1 MWGSVLASLFESEKS
16 VLMIQKL
23 LKKLVKKADSTGLTG
38 AQYTKAIKKANMT
51 PLTIVT
57 DVTRVK
63 NVEAKYHNDIWLKRE
78 DQQAVYSFKLRGA
91 YNKLQKLPKGSQVV
105 TASAGNH
112 AQGLAYSSTHLGHH
126 ARIVMPHTTPQIK
139 VDAVKGF
146 GGTVISYGDNFDE
159 ANAYALELAKTDG
172 AIFVPPFDDEDVIV
186 GQGTVARELLEQLPN
201 LDAVFIPVGG
211 GGLLAGMA
219 AYIKTIK
226 PTIKVIG
233 VEAED
238 SACFAAAMKAG
249 KPVDLDYVG
258 SFADGVAVKRIG
270 TETFRVAQQYCDEVV
285 TVSSDAICAAMQDI
299 FVSMRAISE
308 PSGALSLAGIKKW
321 CDDNQQTGLQLAGI
335 LSGANLNFN
344 TLRYVA
350 ERTAL
355 GQKNEALL
363 AVTIPEKKGSFKQF
377 CKDLAG
383 RPITEFNYR
392 YAQDNAAEIFVG
404 VGLRN
409 GDTELAEFKT
419 ELSDHGYAF
428 VDLSDNELA
437 KLHIRYMVGGKPG
450 TAIKERLFRFD
461 FPEYPGALLRFL
473 ETLGAKWNISLF
485 HYRNQ
490 GAAIGNVLAGI
501 EVPEEDNA
509 ELMAHLAQLNYQF
522 TEETDN
528 PCCQR
533 FLG

>member
-1 MWGSVLASLFESEKS
+1 
-16 VLMIQKL
+16 MIQRLLNKL
-23 LKKLVKKADSTGLTG
+23 SSKKSAPDLTG
-38 AQYTKAIKKANMT
+38 EQYTKAIKKANMT
-51 PLTIVT
+51 PLAKVT

-63 NVEAKYHNDIWLKRE
+63 NIEAKYNNDVWLKRE
-78 DQQAVYSFKLRGA
+78 DQQPVYSFKLRGA
-91 YNKLQKLPKGSQVV
+91 YNKLQKLPKGSQVI

-112 AQGLAYSSTHLGHH
+112 AQGLAYSATHLGHQ
-126 ARIVMPHTTPQIK
+126 ARIVMPSTTPLIK
-139 VDAVKGF
+139 VEAVKGF
-146 GGTVISYGDNFDE
+146 GGKVIIHGNNFDE
-159 ANAYALELAKTDG
+159 ANAYAQSLAKEEN
-172 AIFVPPFDDEDVIV
+172 ILFVPPFDDEDVIV
-186 GQGTVARELLEQLPN
+186 GQGTVARELLEQCPDV
-201 LDAVFIPVGG
+201 DAVFIPVGG

-219 AYIKTIK
+219 VYLKTMN
-226 PTIKVIG
+226 PSIKVVG

-238 SACFAAAMKAG
+238 SACFDAAMKAG
-249 KPVDLDYVG
+249 EPVDLDYVG

-270 TETFRVAQQYCDEVV
+270 NETFRVASQYCDEVV
-285 TVSSDAICAAMQDI
+285 TVSSDEICAAMQDI

-321 CDDNQQTGLQLAGI
+321 CDQNEQTGLQLAGI

-363 AVTIPEKKGSFKQF
+363 AVTIPEEKGSFKQF
-377 CKDLAG
+377 CKDLQG

-392 YAQDNAAEIFVG
+392 YAKGSQAEVFVG
-404 VGLRN
+404 IGLRN
-409 GDTELAEFKT
+409 GDAELADFKQQ
-419 ELSDHGYAF
+419 LVDRNYAF

-450 TAIKERLFRFD
+450 EDIQERLFRFD

-473 ETLGAKWNISLF
+473 DTLGSKWNISLF

-490 GAAIGNVLAGI
+490 GAAIGNVLTGI
-501 EVPEEDNA
+501 EVPAVDNEEF
-509 ELMAHLAQLNYQF
+509 LAHLEQLNYQF
-522 TEETDN
+522 TEETN
-528 PCCQR
+528 NECYQR
-533 FLG
+533 FLSNNAD

>member
-1 MWGSVLASLFESEKS
+1 
-16 VLMIQKL
+16 MIQAL
-23 LKKLVKKADSTGLTG
+23 LKKFSRKATHTGLSPQ
-38 AQYTKAIKKANMT
+38 QYVKAIKKANMT
-51 PLTIVT
+51 PLAVVSAVT
-57 DVTRVK
+57 PIAQ
-63 NVEAKYHNDIWLKRE
+63 VEKKYDCNMWLKRE
-78 DQQAVYSFKLRGA
+78 DQQPVYSFKLRGA
-91 YNKLQKLPKGSQVV
+91 FNKLQALPKGSQVV

-112 AQGLAYSSTHLGHH
+112 AQGLAYSATHLGHG
-126 ARIVMPHTTPQIK
+126 ARIVMPSTTPQIK

-146 GGTVISYGDNFDE
+146 GGEVIIHGNNFDA
-159 ANAYALELAKTDG
+159 ANAYALDLAEKEG
-172 AIFVPPFDDEDVIV
+172 AVFVPPFDDEAVIV
-186 GQGTVARELLEQLPN
+186 GQGTVARELLEQVPN
-201 LDAVFIPVGG
+201 LDVVFVPVGG
-211 GGLLAGMA
+211 GGLMAGMSV
-219 AYIKTIK
+219 YIKTLNPK
-226 PTIKVIG
+226 IKVIA

-238 SACFAAAMKAG
+238 SACFAAAMAAG

-270 TETFRVAQQYCDEVV
+270 QETFRVASQHCDGVV
-285 TVSSDAICAAMQDI
+285 TVSSDEICAAMQDI

-308 PSGALSLAGIKKW
+308 PSGALALAGMKKW
-321 CDDNQQTGLQLAGI
+321 CETNTAKGLKLAGV

-363 AVTIPEKKGSFKQF
+363 AVTLPEEKGSFKAF
-377 CKDLAG
+377 CKALSG

-392 YAQDNAAEIFVG
+392 YTHGKTAEIFVG

-409 GDTELAEFKT
+409 GDQELQQLTTHLTE
-419 ELSDHGYAF
+419 SGYGF
-428 VDLSDNELA
+428 NDISDNELA
-437 KLHIRYMVGGKPG
+437 KLHVRYMVGGQPG
-450 TAIKERLFRFD
+450 TMIQERLFRFD

-501 EVPEEDNA
+501 EVPEGDAGEFA
-509 ELMAHLAQLNYQF
+509 EHLEQLNYQF

-528 PCCQR
+528 LCYQR
-533 FLG
+533 FLR

>member
-1 MWGSVLASLFESEKS
+1 
-16 VLMIQKL
+16 MIQKIFKRL
-23 LKKLVKKADSTGLTG
+23 FNKTDVASGLTG
-38 AQYTKAIKKANMT
+38 DQYAQAIKKADMT
-51 PLTIVT
+51 ALVKVT
-57 DVTRVK
+57 DITRVK
-63 NVEAKYHNDIWLKRE
+63 NLEEKYQNDIWLKRE
-78 DQQAVYSFKLRGA
+78 DQQPVYSFKLRGA
-91 YNKLQKLPKGSQVV
+91 YNKLKTLPKGSQVV

-112 AQGLAYSSTHLGHH
+112 AQGLAYSSTHLGHD
-126 ARIVMPHTTPQIK
+126 ARIVMPSTTPLIK

-146 GGTVISYGDNFDE
+146 GGKVIIHGNNFDA
-159 ANAYALELAKTDG
+159 ANAYALNLAKEEG
-172 AIFVPPFDDEDVIV
+172 AVFVPPFDDEDVII
-186 GQGTVARELLEQLPN
+186 GQGTVARELLEQLPH
-201 LDAVFIPVGG
+201 LDVVFIPVGG

-219 AYIKTIK
+219 AYIKSVNDNIT
-226 PTIKVIG
+226 VIG

-238 SACFAAAMKAG
+238 SACFQAAMKAG
-249 KPVDLDYVG
+249 EPVDLEYVG

-270 TETFRVAQQYCDEVV
+270 KETFRVAQQYCDDVITV
-285 TVSSDAICAAMQDI
+285 TSDEICAAMQDI

-321 CDDNQQTGLQLAGI
+321 CEQTQKTGLQLAAI

-363 AVTIPEKKGSFKQF
+363 AVTIPEEKGSFKKF
-377 CKDLAG
+377 CKDLEG

-392 YAQDNAAEIFVG
+392 YSANNAAEIFVG

-409 GDTELAEFKT
+409 GDEELAEFT
-419 ELSDHGYAF
+419 ANLAQEGYEF
-428 VDLSDNELA
+428 IDMSDNELA
-437 KLHIRYMVGGKPG
+437 KLHVRYMVGGKMTNNVSG
-450 TAIKERLFRFD
+450 KVLEDEAAQSKERLFRFD

-501 EVPEEDNA
+501 EVSEADNA
-509 ELMAHLAQLNYQF
+509 EFVEHLAQLNYQF
-522 TEETDN
+522 TEETQN
-528 PCCQR
+528 PCYQR
-533 FLG
+533 FLS

>member
-1 MWGSVLASLFESEKS
+1 
-16 VLMIQKL
+16 MIQRL
-23 LKKLVKKADSTGLTG
+23 LKKLVRHSEEDVGLTG
-38 AQYTKAIKKANMT
+38 AQYTKAIKKADMT
-51 PLTIVT
+51 PLVKMT

-63 NVEAKYHNDIWLKRE
+63 NLQAKYNNDIWLKRE
-78 DQQAVYSFKLRGA
+78 DQQPVYSFKLRGA
-91 YNKLQKLPKGSQVV
+91 YNKLRALPKGSQVV

-112 AQGLAYSSTHLGHH
+112 AQGLAYSATHLGHH
-126 ARIVMPHTTPQIK
+126 ARIVMPSTTPQIK

-146 GGTVISYGDNFDE
+146 GGKVIIHGNNFDA
-159 ANAYALELAKTDG
+159 ANAYALELAQKEG
-172 AIFVPPFDDEDVIV
+172 AIFVPPFDDEAVII
-186 GQGTVARELLEQLPN
+186 GQGTVARELLEQLPH

-211 GGLLAGMA
+211 GGLVAGMA
-219 AYIKTIK
+219 VYIKTVK
-226 PTIKVIG
+226 PSIKVIG

-238 SACFAAAMKAG
+238 SACLDAAMKAG
-249 KPVDLDYVG
+249 EPVDLEYVG

-270 TETFRVAQQYCDEVV
+270 KETFRLADQYCDEVV

-321 CDDNQQTGLQLAGI
+321 CEENQETGLQLAAI

-363 AVTIPEKKGSFKQF
+363 AVTIPEEKGSFKRF
-377 CKDLAG
+377 CKDLEG

-392 YAQDNAAEIFVG
+392 YAKDNTAEIFVG

-409 GDTELAEFKT
+409 GDEELAEFTAHLT
-419 ELSDHGYAF
+419 EAGYEF
-428 VDLSDNELA
+428 VDMSDNELA
-437 KLHIRYMVGGKPG
+437 KLHVRYMVGGKPSMD
-450 TAIKERLFRFD
+450 IKERLFRFD

-501 EVPEEDNA
+501 EVPDSDND
-509 ELMAHLAQLNYQF
+509 EFVEHLTQLGYQF

-528 PCCQR
+528 PCYQR

>member
-1 MWGSVLASLFESEKS
+1 M
-16 VLMIQKL
+16 
-23 LKKLVKKADSTGLTG
+23 LKKIAKILPFRALKSKKLSGSGLG
-38 AQYTKAIKKANMT
+38 DFDYVSAIKQADMT
-51 PLTIVT
+51 PLTVRTAIN
-57 DVTRVK
+57 RVK
-63 NVEAKYHNDIWLKRE
+63 SLESKYKNDIWLKRE
-78 DQQAVYSFKLRGA
+78 DQQPVYSFKLRGA
-91 YNKLQKLPKGSQVV
+91 YNKLRQLPENSDVI

-112 AQGLAYSSTHLGHH
+112 AQGLAYSATYLGHK
-126 ARIVMPHTTPQIK
+126 ARIVMPTTTPQIK
-139 VDAVKGF
+139 IEAVKNF
-146 GGTVISYGDNFDE
+146 GGQVIIHGQNFDA
-159 ANAYALELAKTDG
+159 ANAYALELARKEN
-172 AIFVPPFDDEDVIV
+172 AVFIPPFDDRDVIT

-201 LDAVFIPVGG
+201 CDVVFIPVGG
-211 GGLLAGMA
+211 GGLFAGMA
-219 AYIKTIK
+219 VYIKSVSPNT
-226 PTIKVIG
+226 KVIA

-249 KPVDLDYVG
+249 EPVDLDYVG

-270 TETFRVAQQYCDEVV
+270 EETFRVGRQYCDEVI

-308 PSGALSLAGIKKW
+308 PSGALSLAGLKLW
-321 CDDNQQTGLQLAGI
+321 CETTGETGKQLAAI

-363 AVTIPEKKGSFKQF
+363 AVTIPEQPGSFKTF
-377 CKDLAG
+377 CKAIHR

-392 YAQDNAAEIFVG
+392 FAANSDSAEIFVG

-409 GDTELAEFKT
+409 GEVELEELKRELTEG
-419 ELSDHGYAF
+419 GYQY

-437 KLHIRYMVGGKPG
+437 KLHLRYMVGGRRG
-450 TAIKERLFRFD
+450 VDTNERLFRFD
-461 FPEYPGALLRFL
+461 FPEYPGALSRFL
-473 ETLGAKWNISLF
+473 ETLGSKWNISLF

-501 EVPEEDNA
+501 EVPDSDTEEFS
-509 ELMAHLAQLNYQF
+509 EHLQQLNYQYS
-522 TEETDN
+522 EETDN
-528 PCCQR
+528 PAYRR

>member
-1 MWGSVLASLFESEKS
+1 
-16 VLMIQKL
+16 MIQKL
-23 LKKLVKKADSTGLTG
+23 LKKWAKKTDVIGLTG
-38 AQYTKAIKKANMT
+38 EQYTKAIKKANMT
-51 PLTIVT
+51 PLAKVT

-63 NVEAKYHNDIWLKRE
+63 NVEAKYQNDIWLKRE
-78 DQQAVYSFKLRGA
+78 DQQPVYSFKLRGA
-91 YNKLQKLPKGSQVV
+91 YNKLQKLPKDSQVV

-112 AQGLAYSSTHLGHH
+112 AQGLAYSATHLGHQ
-126 ARIVMPHTTPQIK
+126 ARIVMPNTTPQIK

-146 GGTVISYGDNFDE
+146 GGQVISYGNNFDE
-159 ANAYALELAKTDG
+159 ANAYALELAKQEG

-186 GQGTVARELLEQLPN
+186 GQGTVARELLEQLPS
-201 LDAVFIPVGG
+201 LDAVFIAVGG

-219 AYIKTIK
+219 AYIKTVNPKIR
-226 PTIKVIG
+226 VIG

-238 SACFAAAMKAG
+238 SACFAAAMEAG
-249 KPVDLDYVG
+249 EPVDLDYVG
-258 SFADGVAVKRIG
+258 SFADGVAVKRMG
-270 TETFRVAQQYCDEVV
+270 KETFRVAQQYCDEVI
-285 TVSSDAICAAMQDI
+285 TVSSDAICAAMQVI

-321 CDDNQQTGLQLAGI
+321 CDGNQQTGLQLAAI

-392 YAQDNAAEIFVG
+392 YAKNHTAEIFVG

-409 GDTELAEFKT
+409 GDEELAQFKT
-419 ELSDHGYAF
+419 QLSDRGYAF

-437 KLHIRYMVGGKPG
+437 KLHVRYMVGGKPG
-450 TAIKERLFRFD
+450 TAINERRFRFD

-490 GAAIGNVLAGI
+490 GAAIGNVLAGV
-501 EVPEEDNA
+501 EVPEVDSE
-509 ELMAHLAQLNYQF
+509 EFLAHLSQLNYQV
-522 TEETDN
+522 TEETNN
-528 PCCQR
+528 PCYQR
-533 FLG
+533 FLGSE